1 MLLFTGFINTT
12 IHFDFELHTI
22 KPEHNLKLVPIY
34 GYDLSQKGREVIE
47 ARQQLSFQ
55 FLLKSHAMELILK
68 NDVSNPIVCLNI
80 LPHQQCATNLKK
92 LII

>member
-12 IHFDFELHTI
+12 INFDFELHTN
-22 KPEHNLKLVPIY
+22 KPEHNLKLVPIN

-55 FLLKSHAMELILK
+55 FLLKPMLWNQFIKRMFQNQLFA
-68 NDVSNPIVCLNI
+68 
-80 LPHQQCATNLKK
+80 
-92 LII
+92 

>member
-12 IHFDFELHTI
+12 KNFDFELHTI

-47 ARQQLSFQ
+47 ARRS
-55 FLLKSHAMELILK
+55 S
-68 NDVSNPIVCLNI
+68 VSNFFSKAMLWN
-80 LPHQQCATNLKK
+80 
-92 LII
+92 